1 MHLADTLIIAAYMIT
16 LVGIGIRVAGR
27 QKTTDSYFIAGRTV
41 PGWAAGLS
49 LLATIITS
57 LTFIAFP
64 GAAYAG
70 DWNLLVP
77 GILFVFVIL
86 SIGPIIVPFFRHVVS
101 MSVYEYFG
109 KRFGPGVRM
118 YSSFAFAAGHF
129 AKMGF
134 VFYLLALAVAGF
146 TSWSIAF
153 LIIGL
158 GVITIFYTFIGG
170 LRAVIWTD
178 VVQGFLLWAGIAI
191 TLVLLLFSPHAQPAA
206 MFHLLAANHKTS
218 LGSFDFDLA
227 RPTFWTMALYGFF
240 YYLQK
245 YTADQ
250 TVVQRYLAAKSDRSA
265 LRGIAMGASLCLP
278 VWTAFMLIGSL
289 LWAFYRLSGQSL
301 PAAITRADQ
310 VFPYY
315 MVTQMPVGVAG
326 LFLAALFGAAMSMLA
341 SDLNCLGLIL
351 VEDFYSQFF
360 PRNSDAQRLR
370 FGKIAVVL
378 CGFLAIA
385 VALRLSST
393 HGSALGAL
401 LCRHRHRRRRPGWT
415 LSPGLS
421 FAPRRPPRRHR
432 RHRGQPA
439 LHRLR
444 HPHARRRQD
453 AQPLS
458 LQLPVERIH
467 HRRLRQSS
475 APCYWTALRG
485 FFPRAPKPF
494 LKPNTLEL
502 ACCSQA
508 FQPTIRSTGRYSMNR
523 LQQAVQANGGKTLLG
538 AAVYFYDPIFLEIC
552 AHLGYQVI
560 WIEME
565 HGHITFAEAA
575 DLCRMAAGTGMLTM
589 IRIPDVRRENV
600 LKGAECGPDIL
611 DVPMIETP
619 EQMQDLREYAR
630 FAPAGSRGFFSVSRA
645 VNYSIPS
652 PVVAQQQGL
661 NKDLC
666 LMAQIESS
674 ARAGPCRRV
683 GRGPRCRSLHRPRRS
698 RRQPRSAFANIASL
712 NAGSRGKNRQ
722 SRPRP

>member
-1 MHLADTLIIAAYMIT
+1 MHLADTLIIAAYMIV

-57 LTFIAFP
+57 VTFIAFP

-77 GILFVFVIL
+77 GILFVFVII
-86 SIGPIIVPFFRHVVS
+86 SIGPVIVPFFRHVVS

-153 LIIGL
+153 LIVGL

-178 VVQGFLLWAGIAI
+178 VVQGFLLWTGIAV
-191 TLVLLLFSPHAQPAA
+191 TLILLLLSPHAQPAA
-206 MFHLLAANHKTS
+206 MFHLLAANHKLS
-218 LGSFDFDLA
+218 LGSFEFDLA

-250 TVVQRYLAAKSDRSA
+250 TVVQRYLAASSDRSA

-289 LWAFYRLSGQSL
+289 LWAFYHLSGQSL
-301 PAAITRADQ
+301 PAALTRADQ

-351 VEDFYSQFF
+351 VEDFYSHFF
-360 PRNSDAQRLR
+360 PRHSDAQRLR
-370 FGKIAVVL
+370 FGKFAVVL

-393 HGSALGAL
+393 HGSALALYYAATAIVAGGLAGLFLLAFLSPRSGRFGAIAGIVVNLLFTAYATLTLDGGKMLNLHRYNYPWSEYTIGVFGNLLLLATGL
-401 LCRHRHRRRRPGWT
+401 LCAALFPAPQSLSSTYT
-415 LSPGLS
+415 LWAWLAARKHSSPQS
-421 FAPRRPPRRHR
+421 V
-432 RHRGQPA
+432 
-439 LHRLR
+439 
-444 HPHARRRQD
+444 
-453 AQPLS
+453 PL
-458 LQLPVERIH
+458 
-467 HRRLRQSS
+467 
-475 APCYWTALRG
+475 G
-485 FFPRAPKPF
+485 
-494 LKPNTLEL
+494 
-502 ACCSQA
+502 
-508 FQPTIRSTGRYSMNR
+508 
-523 LQQAVQANGGKTLLG
+523 
-538 AAVYFYDPIFLEIC
+538 D
-552 AHLGYQVI
+552 
-560 WIEME
+560 
-565 HGHITFAEAA
+565 
-575 DLCRMAAGTGMLTM
+575 
-589 IRIPDVRRENV
+589 
-600 LKGAECGPDIL
+600 
-611 DVPMIETP
+611 TP
-619 EQMQDLREYAR
+619 
-630 FAPAGSRGFFSVSRA
+630 
-645 VNYSIPS
+645 
-652 PVVAQQQGL
+652 
-661 NKDLC
+661 
-666 LMAQIESS
+666 
-674 ARAGPCRRV
+674 
-683 GRGPRCRSLHRPRRS
+683 
-698 RRQPRSAFANIASL
+698 
-712 NAGSRGKNRQ
+712 
-722 SRPRP
+722 